1 MSQYPHKTCT
11 GHATASRRE
20 ACRPRAPQMG
30 VRPFVPQLKAAPAA
44 CLCGVLFAAPL
55 PVIAENDTGR
65 FRITTGAEYSSGDY
79 GGSKSID
86 EWYVPLTAK
95 YLTGPWV
102 LRLTVPYLE
111 VTAPSGTVVTG
122 GGGGDVVVPG
132 SGPRKTEEGLGDI
145 IAGVT
150 YRDLL
155 NTEASSD
162 LAVDLTGKVK
172 FGTADEDEGL
182 GTGENDYT
190 VQTDVYRFM
199 DRFTPYATLGYR
211 YRGDP
216 PGANLDNGWLFTLGS
231 MYRVSDRLGCSLDYY
246 FREASI
252 STSDDPQELTA
263 AFDYRLTDTEKLHG
277 YVIKGLSDGSPDWGL
292 GLMVTFRR

>member
-1 MSQYPHKTCT
+1 VCLF
-11 GHATASRRE
+11 AS
-20 ACRPRAPQMG
+20 
-30 VRPFVPQLKAAPAA
+30 
-44 CLCGVLFAAPL
+44 LFAAPV
-55 PVIAENDTGR
+55 PVFAESDSGR

-79 GGSKSID
+79 GGSRSID

-150 YRDLL
+150 YRDIL
-155 NTEASSD
+155 NTERSAD

-172 FGTADEDEGL
+172 FGTADEDKGL

-190 VQTDVYRFM
+190 VQTDVYKFI

-231 MYRVSDRLGCSLDYY
+231 MYDISDRLGCSLDYY
-246 FREASI
+246 FRESSVAGA
-252 STSDDPQELTA
+252 DDPQELTA
-263 AFDYRLTDTEKLHG
+263 AVDYRITQTENLRG
-277 YVIKGLSDGSPDWGL
+277 YAIKGLSDGSPDWGL